1 MQDFLMLHTEHAAT
15 YFAWSKNRYWEI
27 KGRAFSPMEKSLQ
40 IQAYINSQIGL
51 HEIENSGILIRLVK
65 KSEIMKL

>member
-1 MQDFLMLHTEHAAT
+1 
-15 YFAWSKNRYWEI
+15 
-27 KGRAFSPMEKSLQ
+27 MEKSLQ